1 MRAVSLLFVAQA
13 HTLALTLALILAL
26 VAGCG
31 EQIEVP
37 NQPAVVAVTGLE
49 LTAAQLV
56 DVRYTLSDA
65 EGDDQELRVQ
75 ICEAP
80 GLTRCATPFQ
90 GQGSDGASFVNT
102 APRGE
107 VVQHIFR
114 WDIGCGRLGESG
126 TIASELER
134 PYVARVAVEGGEFVD
149 SEQFTLAGL
158 GVVALP
164 PCTR

>member
-1 MRAVSLLFVAQA
+1 M
-13 HTLALTLALILAL
+13 LASALASSVALI
-26 VAGCG
+26 AGCG

-37 NQPAVVAVTGLE
+37 NQPAVVAVTGVE

-56 DVRYTLSDA
+56 DVRYTLADA

-75 ICEAP
+75 ICESP

-134 PYVARVAVEGGEFVD
+134 PYVARVAVEGGELVD
-149 SEQFTLAGL
+149 SEQFTLSGL
-158 GVVALP
+158 GVTALP